1 MNKSLKIFIAYA
13 YKDTKAKD
21 QLMICLHRI
30 KSEGL
35 ISIWHDNEIL
45 AGDKWRDVISSD
57 LTDSDILLYLVS
69 ADSLASRNCNRE
81 LSIALKEN
89 IRIIPIILENCD
101 WQNHQLSNFEVL
113 PEKGKPITQWDPESK
128 GWQNVINGIRIAIQ
142 KIQCQVK
149 PSSDISEIET
159 DAELVFQQAN
169 FLMILGQ
176 IDPAIKAH
184 SQAIELNPRHAEA
197 YRNRGTAYSNKG
209 DFDNAINDF
218 NTAIQHKPNDPA
230 TYYSRGIV
238 YGNKGDFDNAINDFS
253 KAIELKPDFAEAYHN
268 RGIAYLSKAE
278 YDQAI
283 ADYNRVI
290 ELKPDFA
297 EAYHNRGIAY
307 LSKAE
312 YDQAIADYN
321 RVIELKPDFAEA
333 YHNRGI
339 AYSKKG
345 AYDLAI
351 KDYNTAIKLKPA
363 DAEAYRSRGAAY
375 ESRGE
380 QDLAVRDYNTAKR
393 LKPDDALE
401 EAETKGF
408 LRSMRLRFDE
418 AISSEPYYRIFA
430 APMTLVSN
438 TVRTQEPEIHNLL
451 QNPPNVRK
459 GAFGFTGIPEVLP
472 IPEGISGFN
481 FGEGEV
487 ILLNNGFLELR
498 CPLSDSVFQW
508 QISAY
513 EMFWESEWLYPYV
526 ICEFPVTFLRLVKAI
541 YTAANIDSRFLVQQE
556 YHNLSGFL
564 LVGRHPG
571 NPNFGKFENERR
583 VYESPHPIVSKQAVN
598 PDFKPDR
605 VAYDFVTDVYTGF
618 GLSTAL
624 MPALFDEEHKFAL

>member
-1 MNKSLKIFIAYA
+1 MPRLITIA
-13 YKDTKAKD
+13 
-21 QLMICLHRI
+21 
-30 KSEGL
+30 GL
-35 ISIWHDNEIL
+35 PT
-45 AGDKWRDVISSD
+45 V
-57 LTDSDILLYLVS
+57 
-69 ADSLASRNCNRE
+69 
-81 LSIALKEN
+81 
-89 IRIIPIILENCD
+89 
-101 WQNHQLSNFEVL
+101 
-113 PEKGKPITQWDPESK
+113 SK
-128 GWQNVINGIRIAIQ
+128 GENN
-142 KIQCQVK
+142 
-149 PSSDISEIET
+149 
-159 DAELVFQQAN
+159 
-169 FLMILGQ
+169 
-176 IDPAIKAH
+176 PAL
-184 SQAIELNPRHAEA
+184 E
-197 YRNRGTAYSNKG
+197 
-209 DFDNAINDF
+209 
-218 NTAIQHKPNDPA
+218 
-230 TYYSRGIV
+230 
-238 YGNKGDFDNAINDFS
+238 
-253 KAIELKPDFAEAYHN
+253 
-268 RGIAYLSKAE
+268 
-278 YDQAI
+278 
-283 ADYNRVI
+283 DYNRVI

-297 EAYHNRGIAY
+297 EAYHNRGTAY

-339 AYSKKG
+339 AYSNKG

-363 DAEAYRSRGAAY
+363 DAEAYHSRGTAY

-393 LKPDDALE
+393 LKPDAALE

-430 APMTLVSN
+430 VPMTGVSN
-438 TVRTQEPEIHNLL
+438 AVPTREPEIRNLL
-451 QNPPNVRK
+451 RNPPDVRK

-472 IPEGISGFN
+472 IPDGISGLN

-513 EMFWESEWLYPYV
+513 EMFWDSEWLYPYV

-541 YTAANIDSRFLVQQE
+541 YTTASIDSHILIQQE
-556 YHNLSGFL
+556 YHNLSGFR

-571 NPNFGKFENERR
+571 DQNFGKFENERR
-583 VYESPHPIVSKQAVN
+583 VYELPHPIVSKQIVN
-598 PDFKPDR
+598 PGFTPDQI
-605 VAYDFVTDVYTGF
+605 AYDFVADVYTHF

-624 MPALFDEEHKFAL
+624 MPALFDKEHKFAL